1 MSGLTSPA
9 SLDAH
14 EPPEAVNGA
23 RDDVRLL
30 VASREEG
37 DLVHARFRDLPRFLA
52 AGDLLVVNASATLP
66 AAVPGSLGG
75 DEVELRLS
83 TALAGDVWV
92 IELRTRDRR
101 PYGPPPIGRRVGLPA
116 QAHAGLLQPHGDGGR
131 LAVARLELG
140 GRPVEDY
147 LREHGRPIR
156 YDYVDREWP
165 IEAYQTVF
173 GRSPGSA
180 EMPSAARPFTHELVS
195 SLAARGVLFA
205 PLILH
210 TGVSSL
216 ERGEA
221 PYPERY
227 VVPETT
233 ARVVNAVHAW
243 GGRVIAVGTTVV
255 RALETVAAPSGSV
268 QPGAGTTDLVITP
281 ARGLRACDGLLTGWH
296 DADASHQDLLRAAAG
311 TELLRRS
318 YEAAADHGYRKH
330 EFGDSHLILPWL
342 REEIDFIPSV

>member
-1 MSGLTSPA
+1 MSTLTSPA
-9 SLDAH
+9 PLEAH

-30 VASREEG
+30 VASRADG
-37 DLVHARFRDLPRFLA
+37 GLVHARFRDLPRFLA
-52 AGDLLVVNASATLP
+52 PGDLLVVNASATLP
-66 AAVPGSLGG
+66 AAVPGNLGG
-75 DEVELRLS
+75 EELELRLS
-83 TALAGDVWV
+83 TPLADDVWV

-101 PYGPPPIGRRVGLPA
+101 PYGRPPVGSRVQLPA
-116 QAHAGLLQPHGDGGR
+116 HAHADLLQPHGDGRR
-131 LAVARLELG
+131 LVVAHLDLG
-140 GRPVEDY
+140 GRPIEDY

-156 YDYVDREWP
+156 YDYVERDWP

-173 GRSPGSA
+173 GRCPGSA

-233 ARVVNAVHAW
+233 ARVVNAVHSW

-255 RALETVAAPSGSV
+255 RALETVAESDGSV
-268 QPGAGTTDLVITP
+268 RFGTGSTDLIITP

-318 YEAAADHGYRKH
+318 YEAAADNGYRRH
-330 EFGDSHLILPWL
+330 EFGDSHLILPGL